1 MTLNVDFSNE
11 PMEAGETRELILRS
25 PLPAEVKIRCF
36 VHSPPPGYRA
46 CDECGTFKI
55 RTGES
60 VAIHAGPKVFGVRG
74 GHLDIEVT
82 DSLGEAARY
91 RLEVLRRDE
100 AAAGELVKEEVKM

>member
-1 MTLNVDFSNE
+1 MPLDLDFNAE
-11 PMEAGETRELILRS
+11 PMETGESRELILRS

-55 RTGES
+55 KTGES
-60 VAIHAGPKVFGVRG
+60 VAVHAGPRVFGDGG
-74 GHLDIEVT
+74 GHLEIEIS
-82 DSLGEAARY
+82 DSSGQSRRF
-91 RLEVLRRDE
+91 RLNVLRRDE